1 GGAGQVAQA
10 RALVAEHDEMLLRAV
25 GMSVIG
31 VLHGDSPSR
40 PAQCRPDAL
49 MPAGMPGRAICA
61 GGDLSAGADDRR
73 AASAGADEPV
83 ARTARSAPREAVRST
98 GWRRGEGAGR
108 ASRAPLRCRRG
119 SAPGRGARSSRAG
132 GVITQVAGL
141 SAGMATTSPVRVTGV
156 DHPGP
161 RRTLPGFNPEANGF
175 IPAA

>member
-1 GGAGQVAQA
+1 WGGTPGAAPRGVGCTPARVSGGGARQFAACPAGLPGLAGEVRGGGQIHLDDGVDVPVLPGGGVLRRAGGAGQVAQA

-98 GWRRGEGAGR
+98 GWRR
-108 ASRAPLRCRRG
+108 
-119 SAPGRGARSSRAG
+119 
-132 GVITQVAGL
+132 
-141 SAGMATTSPVRVTGV
+141 
-156 DHPGP
+156 
-161 RRTLPGFNPEANGF
+161 
-175 IPAA
+175 